1 MTSKNL
7 NNSNFEN
14 LPIVIGISGA
24 SGTVYGLR
32 TLEFLLQNNY
42 KVDLVISES
51 ATKVAINELN
61 LSLSTDPSLLKEQVL
76 SYCKINSNNLT
87 VWSYD
92 DIAASISSGSYK
104 TMGMIVIP
112 ASMGTI
118 GAIASGTSDNLL
130 TRAADVC
137 LKERRK
143 LILVPREMPFSSIHL
158 ENLLKLS
165 RNGAII
171 APASPGFYHSPKNLS
186 DSVDFVVGKVLDLI
200 GVNNELFTRWKG
212 MKRGR
217 EVFNSA

>member
-1 MTSKNL
+1 MMTSKNL
-7 NNSNFEN
+7 NNFNLEN

-42 KVDLVISES
+42 RVDLVISES
-51 ATKVAINELN
+51 ASKVAINELN
-61 LSLSTDPSLLKEQVL
+61 LALSTEPVLLKEQVL
-76 SYCKINSNNLT
+76 SYCRISKSENLT

-104 TMGMIVIP
+104 TQGMIVVP

-165 RNGAII
+165 REGAIV
-171 APASPGFYHSPKNLS
+171 APACPGFYHSPKNLS
-186 DSVDFVVGKVLDLI
+186 DTVDFVVGKVLDLI
-200 GVNNELFTRWKG
+200 GIDHELFKRWEKA
-212 MKRGR
+212 KRDTLTLL
-217 EVFNSA
+217 